1 MENNLFSE
9 NQIEYM
15 YSDPFFFRF
24 VNDYFSTFSTQ
35 NQKLEIGLNH
45 EKISDAD
52 MHIYIRIVLAN
63 LGNLRQM
70 ISEIEKSLS
79 YTYKDS
85 IQVLMGKF
93 MDIYRYKDILNQKHK
108 LDIPK
113 NILVK

>member
-79 YTYKDS
+79 YT
-85 IQVLMGKF
+85 
-93 MDIYRYKDILNQKHK
+93 
-108 LDIPK
+108 
-113 NILVK
+113 

>member
-70 ISEIEKSLS
+70 ISEIEKIFSGV
-79 YTYKDS
+79 TD
-85 IQVLMGKF
+85 VLTF
-93 MDIYRYKDILNQKHK
+93 I
-108 LDIPK
+108 
-113 NILVK
+113 